1 LSQTIIF
8 AVFILLATECTVSSS
23 FTLVMMGAKRGK
35 GNLKKGLDSSS
46 SKSKPST
53 VSSLNQGRGQE
64 ITGVSL
70 PAQGTVKGWEF
81 GANKRLACANVE
93 DNFYVVQGEC
103 PRCGFDLFKGDIVTD
118 PAFGDNP
125 SDLPRIACP
134 TCATTFSLRTGK
146 HGPALKRTGL
156 AGFVGGL
163 AKTATVN
170 DASADAKSFMITI
183 DQDSGRVFL
192 KER

>member
-1 LSQTIIF
+1 
-8 AVFILLATECTVSSS
+8 
-23 FTLVMMGAKRGK
+23 M
-35 GNLKKGLDSSS
+35 
-46 SKSKPST
+46 
-53 VSSLNQGRGQE
+53 
-64 ITGVSL
+64 
-70 PAQGTVKGWEF
+70 KGWEF
-81 GANKRLACANVE
+81 GSQQQLACANVE
-93 DNFYVVQGEC
+93 GDFFVVQGTC

-134 TCATTFSLRTGK
+134 TCSTTYSLRTGQ

-163 AKTATVN
+163 AKTATAN
-170 DASADAKSFMITI
+170 DAMADAKSFVLSI
-183 DQDSGRVFL
+183 DEDSERVFL

>member
-1 LSQTIIF
+1 MTY
-8 AVFILLATECTVSSS
+8 T
-23 FTLVMMGAKRGK
+23 
-35 GNLKKGLDSSS
+35 GN
-46 SKSKPST
+46 
-53 VSSLNQGRGQE
+53 
-64 ITGVSL
+64 
-70 PAQGTVKGWEF
+70 VKGWEF
-81 GANKRLACANVE
+81 GAKQRLACANV
-93 DNFYVVQGEC
+93 DGNFYVVQGEC

-118 PAFGDNP
+118 PAFGDTP

-134 TCATTFSLRTGK
+134 TCSTTFSLRTGK

-183 DQDSGRVFL
+183 DQDSARVFL
-192 KER
+192 KEK